1 MGGGVKKGLWERWS
15 DSGGRGNKQF
25 GKGECNRRKKR
36 VEEDGGRRN
45 EKWMRERIKLREKGK
60 EGERNK
66 RREDLKEV
74 GR

>member
-1 MGGGVKKGLWERWS
+1 
-15 DSGGRGNKQF
+15 
-25 GKGECNRRKKR
+25 
-36 VEEDGGRRN
+36 
-45 EKWMRERIKLREKGK
+45 MRERIKLREKGK